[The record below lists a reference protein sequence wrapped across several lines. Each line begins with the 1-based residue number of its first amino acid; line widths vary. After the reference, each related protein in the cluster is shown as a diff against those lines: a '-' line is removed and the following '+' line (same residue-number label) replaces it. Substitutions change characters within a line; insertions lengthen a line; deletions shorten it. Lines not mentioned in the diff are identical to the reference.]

1 MNNFGES
8 AGLIKDDKTI
18 AAQHAYDV
26 LFVMFLSLLALGCL
40 NVWLLH
46 TMQKFRRPIVA
57 FYASSVIVIL
67 LRVILFMDQW
77 LDYPDNIYVILLV
90 SMPAY
95 LYLITGMS

>member
-1 MNNFGES
+1 
-8 AGLIKDDKTI
+8 
-18 AAQHAYDV
+18 
-26 LFVMFLSLLALGCL
+26 
-40 NVWLLH
+40 
-46 TMQKFRRPIVA
+46 MQKFRRPIVA